1 MDAEERP
8 QDRTHAEEYKQGE
21 SKGGRG
27 KHGNRQERQQ
37 KEKKKQLKKEGER
50 TRFELDCMF

>member
-37 KEKKKQLKKEGER
+37 KEKK
-50 TRFELDCMF
+50 TA